1 MAETKAA
8 ELDQRAAEVTRHDQA
23 LEQRA
28 AALDSREA
36 ETLGQRRELDA
47 LEQRLEG
54 QATRLSSLEN
64 ELRYREQALARRRE
78 PEPGE
83 LSIAFA
89 AAGEQDLPPSPRP
102 SRALPP
108 PFAEPVDDVLEP
120 EPAPRTAGPAPKF
133 PDRIPTGTP
142 RLDDLLLG
150 GFPPRG
156 HVMFIGDAFVE
167 KEVGVY
173 GYLAEGLKRGEP
185 VIVLTAARGPEELS
199 QRIGL
204 VTPQFHEYEQLGMV
218 RWIDASVPEGA
229 EGERAST
236 DTRSTTDGPQDL
248 AGILSALVRALNA
261 YSGEADRQVRVAY
274 FGLSATLAHL
284 DERQRVQFI
293 QNIVG
298 VLKARNALA
307 VYTLESGTL
316 PDTQMETILSRLDG
330 AIYFKRDRDK
340 LYLCVQGLG
349 EVQTHQW
356 VEYRATNR
364 ALLIGS
370 FSLERIR

>member
-1 MAETKAA
+1 
-8 ELDQRAAEVTRHDQA
+8 
-23 LEQRA
+23 
-28 AALDSREA
+28 
-36 ETLGQRRELDA
+36 
-47 LEQRLEG
+47 
-54 QATRLSSLEN
+54 
-64 ELRYREQALARRRE
+64 
-78 PEPGE
+78 
-83 LSIAFA
+83 
-89 AAGEQDLPPSPRP
+89 
-102 SRALPP
+102 
-108 PFAEPVDDVLEP
+108 
-120 EPAPRTAGPAPKF
+120 
-133 PDRIPTGTP
+133 
-142 RLDDLLLG
+142 
-150 GFPPRG
+150 
-156 HVMFIGDAFVE
+156 MFIGDAFVE

-185 VIVLTAARGPEELS
+185 GRRPHGRPGPEELS

-261 YSGEADRQVRVAY
+261 YLGRPTGSVAY

-356 VEYRATNR
+356 VEYRATTVP
-364 ALLIGS
+364 S
-370 FSLERIR
+370 